1 MTQQIQYN
9 EEMVGAGHP
18 TKTDTLNRLINL
30 ITAANEILYGTG
42 AATMAA
48 LSVAEQ
54 RIVGRKTGGNITG
67 LTAAEVLTI
76 LGISAGG
83 GGSVRQTVLSSSL
96 SSGLPNF
103 ISIGTGRS
111 VNIAATTTPIRISF

>member
-9 EEMVGAGHP
+9 EEMVGANHP
-18 TKTDTLNRLINL
+18 TKADTLNRLINL

-54 RIVGRKTGGNITG
+54 RIVGRKTGGNIIG
-67 LTAAEVLTI
+67 LTAA
-76 LGISAGG
+76 
-83 GGSVRQTVLSSSL
+83 
-96 SSGLPNF
+96 
-103 ISIGTGRS
+103 
-111 VNIAATTTPIRISF
+111 